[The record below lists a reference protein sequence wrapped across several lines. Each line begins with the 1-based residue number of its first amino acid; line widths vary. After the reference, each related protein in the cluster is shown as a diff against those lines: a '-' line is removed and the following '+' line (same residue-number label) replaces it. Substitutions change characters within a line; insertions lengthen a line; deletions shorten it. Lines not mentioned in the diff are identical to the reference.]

1 MFLTLFI
8 AFLSLI
14 FSVFSMASFSAHSAV
29 YFIILTFLSTG
40 LIYYIIGSTYVSI
53 MLFIV
58 YVGAVAMLF
67 IFCVMLLNLKNAIK
81 SQPLKFYLYLPALLI
96 LVFTFVYLHV
106 YYFQLNSNFSY
117 FDWPA
122 FSYNFYSK
130 DHSFLST
137 FYTINSPYILIVG
150 ILLFF
155 VTVAVTALLSL

>member
-1 MFLTLFI
+1 
-8 AFLSLI
+8 
-14 FSVFSMASFSAHSAV
+14 
-29 YFIILTFLSTG
+29 
-40 LIYYIIGSTYVSI
+40 

-81 SQPLKFYLYLPALLI
+81 PQPLKFYLYLPVLLF
-96 LVFTFVYLHV
+96 LVFGFVFLHT

-122 FSYNFYSK
+122 FSYNYYSK
-130 DHSFLST
+130 DHMFLST
-137 FYTINSPYILIVG
+137 FYTMNAPYILIIGV
-150 ILLFF
+150 LLFF